1 MRKSNSKLNFTKN
14 RWASLFPCG
23 RLKISNSP
31 DLASAQKVR
40 LHHWRYFGYL
50 SYQYSRKLK
59 SFPIFSWK
67 RWYHILR
74 IIRVMQLNHW
84 NLWSVFFLKN
94 LKTTDYLG
102 SITNMTNQKSRLL
115 KKVSYSVSK
124 IAKWKSNLNLF

>member
-1 MRKSNSKLNFTKN
+1 MRKSNSKSNFTKN
-14 RWASLFPCG
+14 RWASLFSCG

-84 NLWSVFFLKN
+84 NLWSVFFLKIWK
-94 LKTTDYLG
+94 LLIIWAVSPIWLTKKVGCLRKFL
-102 SITNMTNQKSRLL
+102 IVCQRLL
-115 KKVSYSVSK
+115 NEKV
-124 IAKWKSNLNLF
+124 I